1 MANLLVAGL
10 TLSTDDRGRL
20 HYWGEVINLEQSIQ
34 RWIKVTV
41 RLLDADGSTLAEQS
55 DITILEWTWP
65 SMRNP
70 FYIRFLTPPERFHRF
85 DIAVSGQPHDYG
97 DATVPQPHSGLIAE
111 KVHYREIE
119 RADLRCTLIGLL
131 RNNGATP
138 ASHVKA
144 AGTLYNPE
152 GKVVGVFSPYLV
164 PQGPFMPGETMPF
177 ELKFYALGGIVS
189 NYTLQVQ
196 GREFQGQIAVVR

>member
-1 MANLLVAGL
+1 MANLFVAGL

-20 HYWGEVINLEQSIQ
+20 HFWGEVINLEEAVQ

-41 RLLDADGSTLAEQS
+41 RLLDADGKTLAEQS
-55 DITILEWTWP
+55 DITGLEWTLP
-65 SMRNP
+65 NMRNP
-70 FYIRFLTPPERFHRF
+70 FYIRFLTPPERFHHSS
-85 DIAVSGQPHDYG
+85 IEVSSQPHDYT
-97 DATVPQPHSGLIAE
+97 DATAPQPHVGLIVE

-131 RNNGATP
+131 RNQGVMPAT
-138 ASHVKA
+138 HVKA

-152 GKVVGVFSPYLV
+152 GKVVGTFSPYLV
-164 PQGPFMPGETMPF
+164 PQGPFMPGEMMPF

-189 NYTLQVQ
+189 NYSLQVQ
-196 GREFQGQIAVVR
+196 GRELPAQLAVAR